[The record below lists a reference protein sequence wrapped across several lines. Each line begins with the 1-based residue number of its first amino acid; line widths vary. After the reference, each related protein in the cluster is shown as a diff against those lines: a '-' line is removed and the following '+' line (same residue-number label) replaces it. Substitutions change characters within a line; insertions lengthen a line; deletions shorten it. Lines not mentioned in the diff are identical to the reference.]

1 MDRWD
6 RLGGNQFHALDTFL
20 LSLSAPSK
28 PPKVRSE
35 MRNQVLELTIEGKE
49 KAWNPESLETVTAEP
64 TIHILFFKKDENQ
77 HVETVKVED
86 INFEKMIQHLNQGE
100 SILITRKC
108 TSKEKPALNV
118 DEEMSK
124 PWYFT
129 HI

>member
-1 MDRWD
+1 M
-6 RLGGNQFHALDTFL
+6 
-20 LSLSAPSK
+20 
-28 PPKVRSE
+28 
-35 MRNQVLELTIEGKE
+35 
-49 KAWNPESLETVTAEP
+49 TAEP
-64 TIHILFFKKDENQ
+64 TIHILFFKKDESQ

-86 INFEKMIQHLNQGE
+86 INLEKMIQHLNQGE

-108 TSKEKPALNV
+108 TNKEKPALNV